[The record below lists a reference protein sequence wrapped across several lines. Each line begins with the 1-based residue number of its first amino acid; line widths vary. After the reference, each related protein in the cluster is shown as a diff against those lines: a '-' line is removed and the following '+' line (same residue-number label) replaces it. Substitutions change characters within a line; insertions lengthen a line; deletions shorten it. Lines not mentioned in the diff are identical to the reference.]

1 MIRLESDATSI
12 LVSRLSGSRIK
23 CELSDEVVKSIS
35 LRIEEPTLKQVEAM
49 VAATEGFSRNVV
61 LNMLIWGGLELVQQQ
76 LEQREQASSLEA
88 SGFKLAEEAKEKK

>member
-12 LVSRLSGSRIK
+12 LVARLSGSRVK
-23 CELSDEVVKSIS
+23 CELSDEQVKGIS
-35 LRIEEPTLKQVEAM
+35 LRIEEPTLRQVEEM

-76 LEQREQASSLEA
+76 LEQREQASALQA
-88 SGFKLAEEAKEKK
+88 SNFKLAEEAKEKK